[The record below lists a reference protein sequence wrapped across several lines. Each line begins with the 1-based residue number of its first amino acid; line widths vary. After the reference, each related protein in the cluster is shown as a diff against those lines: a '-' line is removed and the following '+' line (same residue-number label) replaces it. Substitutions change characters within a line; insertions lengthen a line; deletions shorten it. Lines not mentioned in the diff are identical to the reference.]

1 MQNETT
7 PTSIHTPAAFPSVFI
22 NTAHPPRHRPCPA
35 ISNNKHCRAHLD
47 ERKTLNRCLRAA
59 AWESPQRCRSESI
72 ACDWYVNSK
81 WQLCTGNWMES
92 TSGPGSKNVNRS
104 CSYLFVQHPSNG
116 ILPRSDVFTPFS
128 ARSSCL
134 RCHRSEAIESDFVF
148 TFPGTGHAEEWK

>member
-7 PTSIHTPAAFPSVFI
+7 PQLHFLRSLLTLRTRRGIVRALPLATINIAGRILTNESHSIAAW
-22 NTAHPPRHRPCPA
+22 
-35 ISNNKHCRAHLD
+35 
-47 ERKTLNRCLRAA
+47 AA
-59 AWESPQRCRSESI
+59 AWESPQRCRSKSI